1 MLGLVLAIG
10 LVVDDAIV
18 VVEGV
23 QRHIEEGLAPKD
35 AALKAMKEL
44 SGASC
49 GDCAGVGFGVRPYGV
64 HSRHHAETLS
74 TIRHDHRHFRDA
86 LRVQC
91 AHSQPG
97 ARGPVARPKPEE
109 GTYKRRATSWEIL

>member
-18 VVEGV
+18 VVEV
-23 QRHIEEGLAPKD
+23 CSAISKEGLAPKD
-35 AALKAMKEL
+35 AAMKAMTEL
-44 SGASC
+44 SGPV
-49 GDCAGVGFGVRPYGV
+49 VGLPWWLAFGVRPYGV
-64 HSRHHAETLS
+64 HSGHHRETLP

-91 AHSQPG
+91 AHAQPG
-97 ARGPVARPKPEE
+97 ARGSIAC
-109 GTYKRRATSWEIL
+109 GQI